1 MLKFKES
8 KESVASDLLLWQSR
22 PTQVSIKDTYELKI
36 HPVTSI
42 FNEGPIHFE
51 IKGEPRGMISNIDI
65 AQWTRYSARGKI
77 NFRQSF

>member
-42 FNEGPIHFE
+42 FDAITFE
-51 IKGEPRGMISNIDI
+51 YARLRICF
-65 AQWTRYSARGKI
+65 SAP
-77 NFRQSF
+77 